1 MERALPKHIAI
12 IMDGNG
18 RWAKKRL
25 LPKKMGH
32 RAGADALKNLLTN
45 IIEKTDIEHITV
57 YAFST
62 ENWKREKQEV
72 DDLMKLLKDYICQYI
87 KDNEKSNIKI
97 DTIGDISVLS
107 EDLQKDLAHLEK
119 ISSKK
124 TGVNLHI
131 ALNYGG
137 RDEIVRAIKNIAND
151 VKNENI
157 SIDNITESLVSSYLD
172 TREYTDPELI
182 IRTSGELRTSNF
194 LVWQSAYSEFYFS
207 DKLWPDFTFEDF
219 EEAINVYQK
228 RERRFGGR
236 LDS

>member
-32 RAGADALKNLLTN
+32 KAGADALKKLLN
-45 IIEKTDIEHITV
+45 KIEKTDIEHITV

-72 DDLMKLLKDYICQYI
+72 DDLMKLLKDYIGQYI
-87 KDNEKSNIKI
+87 KDNETSNLKI
-97 DTIGDISVLS
+97 DTIGDISALS
-107 EDLQKDLAHLEK
+107 EDLQKDLGHLKE

-124 TGVNLHI
+124 TGLNLHI

-137 RDEIVRAIKNIAND
+137 RDEIVRAIKNISND
-151 VKNENI
+151 VKNGDI
-157 SIDNITESLVSSYLD
+157 AIDDITESLFSSYLD
-172 TREYTDPELI
+172 TKEYDDPELI
-182 IRTSGELRTSNF
+182 VRTSGELRTSNF

-207 DKLWPDFTFEDF
+207 DKLWPDFTFEDL
-219 EEAINVYQK
+219 EQAINAYQK

>member
-25 LPKKMGH
+25 LPKKIGH
-32 RAGADALKNLLTN
+32 KAGADALKKLLKR
-45 IIEKTDIEHITV
+45 IEKTDIEHITV

-72 DDLMKLLKDYICQYI
+72 DDLMKLLKDYIGQYI
-87 KDNEKSNIKI
+87 KDNETSNLKI
-97 DTIGDISVLS
+97 DTIGDISALS
-107 EDLQKDLAHLEK
+107 EDLQKDLAHLKE

-124 TGVNLHI
+124 TGLNLHI

-137 RDEIVRAIKNIAND
+137 RDEIVRAIKHISND
-151 VKNENI
+151 VKNGDIGIE
-157 SIDNITESLVSSYLD
+157 DITENLFSSYLD
-172 TREYTDPELI
+172 TKEYNDPELI
-182 IRTSGELRTSNF
+182 VRTSGELRTSNF

-207 DKLWPDFTFEDF
+207 DKLWPDFTFEDL
-219 EEAINVYQK
+219 EQAINAYQK

>member
-1 MERALPKHIAI
+1 MERALLKHIAI

-32 RAGADALKNLLTN
+32 KAGADALKKLLN
-45 IIEKTDIEHITV
+45 KIEKTDIEHITV

-72 DDLMKLLKDYICQYI
+72 DDLMKLLKDYIGQYI
-87 KDNEKSNIKI
+87 KDNETSNLKI
-97 DTIGDISVLS
+97 DTIGDISALS
-107 EDLQKDLAHLEK
+107 EDLQKDLGHLKE

-124 TGVNLHI
+124 TGLNLHI

-137 RDEIVRAIKNIAND
+137 RDEIVRAIKNIYND
-151 VKNENI
+151 VKNGDI
-157 SIDNITESLVSSYLD
+157 LIDDITESLFSSYLD
-172 TREYTDPELI
+172 TKEYDDPELI
-182 IRTSGELRTSNF
+182 VRTSGELRTSNF

-207 DKLWPDFTFEDF
+207 DKLWPDFTFEDL
-219 EEAINVYQK
+219 EQAINAYQK

>member
-1 MERALPKHIAI
+1 MDRAIPKHIAI

-32 RAGADALKNLLTN
+32 KAGADALKKLLKKV
-45 IIEKTDIEHITV
+45 EKTDIEHITV

-62 ENWKREKQEV
+62 ENWKRDKQEV
-72 DDLMKLLKDYICQYI
+72 DDLMKLLKDYIGQYI
-87 KDNEKSNIKI
+87 KESEENNLII

-107 EDLQKDLAHLEK
+107 KDLQEDLAHLKE
-119 ISSKK
+119 ISSKN
-124 TGVNLHI
+124 TGLKLHI

-137 RDEIVRAIKNIAND
+137 RDEIIRAIKKVATD
-151 VKNENI
+151 VKENNI
-157 SIDNITESLVSSYLD
+157 EIDNITEDLFSSYLD
-172 TREYTDPELI
+172 TKEYQDPELI

-207 DKLWPDFTFEDF
+207 DKLWPDFTFEDL
-219 EEAINVYQK
+219 EKAINAYQK

-236 LDS
+236 LDG

>member
-18 RWAKKRL
+18 RWAKKRF

-32 RAGADALKNLLTN
+32 KAGADALKKLLKKV
-45 IIEKTDIEHITV
+45 EKTEIEHITV

-72 DDLMKLLKDYICQYI
+72 DDLMKLLKDYIGQYI
-87 KDNEKSNIKI
+87 RETEENNLII

-107 EDLQKDLAHLEK
+107 EDLQKDLSHLKE
-119 ISSKK
+119 ISSKN
-124 TGVNLHI
+124 TGLHLHI

-151 VKNENI
+151 VKNNNI
-157 SIDNITESLVSSYLD
+157 SIDNITENLVSSYLD
-172 TREYTDPELI
+172 TKEYNDPELI

-207 DKLWPDFTFEDF
+207 DKLWPDFTFEDLQQ
-219 EEAINVYQK
+219 AINAYQK

>member
-1 MERALPKHIAI
+1 MDRALPKHIAI

-32 RAGADALKNLLTN
+32 KAGADALKKLLEKV
-45 IIEKTDIEHITV
+45 EKTDIEHITV

-72 DDLMKLLKDYICQYI
+72 DDLMKLLKDYIGQYI
-87 KDNEKSNIKI
+87 KDNDTNNLKI

-107 EDLQKDLAHLEK
+107 EDLQKDLAYLKE

-124 TGVNLHI
+124 TGLNLHI

-151 VKNENI
+151 VKNNNI

-172 TREYTDPELI
+172 TKEYNDPELI
-182 IRTSGELRTSNF
+182 VRTSGELRTSNF

-207 DKLWPDFTFEDF
+207 DKLWPDFTFEDLQQ
-219 EEAINVYQK
+219 AINAYQK

>member
-32 RAGADALKNLLTN
+32 KAGADALKKLLN
-45 IIEKTDIEHITV
+45 KIEKTDIEHITV

-72 DDLMKLLKDYICQYI
+72 DDLMKLLKDYIGEYI
-87 KDNEKSNIKI
+87 KDNETSNLKI
-97 DTIGDISVLS
+97 DTIGDISALS
-107 EDLQKDLAHLEK
+107 EDLQKDLGHLKE

-124 TGVNLHI
+124 TGLNLHI

-137 RDEIVRAIKNIAND
+137 RDEIVRAIKNISND
-151 VKNENI
+151 VKNGDI
-157 SIDNITESLVSSYLD
+157 LIDDITESLFSSYLD
-172 TREYTDPELI
+172 TKEYDDPELI
-182 IRTSGELRTSNF
+182 VRTSGELRTSNF

-207 DKLWPDFTFEDF
+207 DKLWPDFTFEDL
-219 EEAINVYQK
+219 EQAINAYQK